1 VGRELL
7 CGVLTLAVGVVY
19 FAAATSLPQ
28 SMLSDEVGADGV
40 PKALAVVLMTLGI
53 LQLVRAGRRYKIAGA
68 GEFTGTLKEHAQA
81 FGMLTIGVVYIV
93 LAPYLGYPIAVT
105 ALIVA
110 VALYAG
116 LPPSWELAVVGIGG
130 GAMLWLLFVKLL
142 GVAMPVGLAGR
153 LLG

>member
-1 VGRELL
+1 MGREIF
-7 CGVLTLAVGVVY
+7 CGVLTLALGVAY

-53 LQLVRAGRRYKIAGA
+53 LQLVRAGSRYKVVGA
-68 GEFTGTLKEHAQA
+68 GEFSGTLKEHAKA
-81 FGMLTIGVVYIV
+81 SGMLVIGVVYIA

-116 LPPSWELAVVGIGG
+116 LAPSWELALVGIGG
-130 GAMLWLLFVKLL
+130 GALLWLLFVKLL